1 MADDKKKRL
10 GKGLSALFGEAAE
23 EPVVGQ
29 GTTSEGSVTG
39 TLVPRTLPIAS
50 LQPGKFQPRRRFDDD
65 ALRALVDSIRQ
76 QGVVQP
82 LLVRPIEGGK
92 YEIVAGERRWR
103 AAQAIPLHEVPVV
116 IRDLGDREALEIGL
130 VENIQRADLTP
141 LEEAE
146 AYRRLIEEFGH
157 TQEALSQAVGKSR
170 SHIANTLRLLYLSA
184 GVKTLVEDGKLTAG
198 HARALL
204 TAPDP
209 DALAVKAVN
218 EGLSVREV
226 ERMAQSA
233 KTPAS
238 GKSGGAKPRPAPK
251 ATSGDKDPD
260 TLNLEKH
267 LSEILGLGVDI
278 QFDGKGGSLTISYDN
293 LEQLDDLTH
302 RLQNLAIS
310 V

>member
-1 MADDKKKRL
+1 MADNKKRL
-10 GKGLSALFGEAAE
+10 GKGLSALFGEAAG
-23 EPVVGQ
+23 EPVVAQ
-29 GTTSEGSVTG
+29 GPGAATPATSTPA
-39 TLVPRTLPIAS
+39 PRTLPIAS
-50 LQPGKFQPRRRFDDD
+50 LQPGKFQPRRRFDEE
-65 ALRALVDSIRQ
+65 ALQALIGSIRE

-116 IRDLGDREALEIGL
+116 IRELDDRAALEIGL

-170 SHIANTLRLLYLSA
+170 SHIANTLRLLYLPG
-184 GVKTLVEDGKLTAG
+184 GVKALVEDGKLTAG
-198 HARALL
+198 HARAVL
-204 TAPDP
+204 TSPDP
-209 DALAVKAVN
+209 EALATKAVN

-226 ERMAQSA
+226 ERLAQSA
-233 KTPAS
+233 KAPAN
-238 GKSGGAKPRPAPK
+238 GKGSTGAKPRPVAK
-251 ATSGDKDPD
+251 IAGGAKDPD

-267 LSEILGLGVDI
+267 LSEILGLAVDI
-278 QFDGKGGSLTISYDN
+278 QFDGKGGSLTIAYDN

-310 V
+310 A

>member
-1 MADDKKKRL
+1 VADDKKKRL

-23 EPVVGQ
+23 EPVVSQ
-29 GTTSEGSVTG
+29 GTSADGMVGG
-39 TLVPRTLPIAS
+39 TVVPRTLPIAS

-233 KTPAS
+233 KTPAG
-238 GKSGGAKPRPAPK
+238 GKVGGARPRLAPK
-251 ATSGDKDPD
+251 VTSGDKDPD

-278 QFDGKGGSLTISYDN
+278 QFDGKGGSLTISYDT

-310 V
+310 A

>member
-1 MADDKKKRL
+1 VADDKKKRL

-23 EPVVGQ
+23 EPVVSQ
-29 GTTSEGSVTG
+29 GAMGEGSVTG
-39 TLVPRTLPIAS
+39 TVVPRTLPIAS
-50 LQPGKFQPRRRFDDD
+50 LQPGKFQPRRRFDDE

-116 IRDLGDREALEIGL
+116 IRELADREALEIGL

-209 DALAVKAVN
+209 DALAAKAVN

-233 KTPAS
+233 KTPTN
-238 GKSGGAKPRPAPK
+238 GKSGGTKPRPAPK
-251 ATSGDKDPD
+251 AILGDKDPD

-302 RLQNLAIS
+302 RLQNLAVS

>member
-29 GTTSEGSVTG
+29 GAAGEGSVTG
-39 TLVPRTLPIAS
+39 TVVPRTLPIAS
-50 LQPGKFQPRRRFDDD
+50 LQPGKFQPRRRFNDE
-65 ALRALVDSIRQ
+65 ALQALVDSIRQ
-76 QGVVQP
+76 QGIVQP

-116 IRDLGDREALEIGL
+116 IRELGDREALEIGL

-170 SHIANTLRLLYLSA
+170 SHIANTLRLLYLST

-209 DALAVKAVN
+209 DALAAKAVN

-233 KTPAS
+233 KAPAN
-238 GKSGGAKPRPAPK
+238 GKAGGAKPRPAPK
-251 ATSGDKDPD
+251 ASSDAKDPD

-267 LSEILGLGVDI
+267 LSEILGLAVDI
-278 QFDGKGGSLTISYDN
+278 QFDGKGGSLTIAYDN

-302 RLQNLAIS
+302 RLQNLAIP